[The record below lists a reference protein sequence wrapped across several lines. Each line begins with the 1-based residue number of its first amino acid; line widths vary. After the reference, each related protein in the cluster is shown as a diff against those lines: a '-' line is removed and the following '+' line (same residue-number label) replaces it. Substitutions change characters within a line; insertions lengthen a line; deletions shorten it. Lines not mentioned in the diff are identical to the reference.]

1 MMHGPEKSDH
11 AIVAVKPANK
21 AEGPSAARPAEEKH
35 AAEPGERRAGTK
47 GNADQQSTCRT
58 QSRESVSQALE
69 RIRKLARER
78 KKEKFTALFHH
89 ISIDLLEVAFDELK
103 ADAAPGVDR
112 VTWEDYEANLED
124 NLENLHDRVHRGAYR
139 ALPSRRVYI
148 PKPDG
153 RQRPLAVAALEDKI
167 VQRATATLLNA
178 IYEVDFLGFSYGF
191 RPGRGA
197 HDAMDALCVGIHG
210 KKVSYILDAD
220 IRSFF
225 DEINQE
231 WLIRFLEHRIGDR
244 RIIRLIQKWLKAGIL
259 EDGIVTV
266 SEKGTGQGSV
276 ISPLLANIYL
286 HYALDLWA
294 RRWRRRE
301 ATGDMI
307 NVRYA
312 DDFIIGFQ
320 HEHEARRFLDE
331 LRERLGKF
339 ALSLHPEKTRLIEF
353 GRFAAERR
361 QRRGLGKP
369 ETFNF
374 LGFTFACGKTRSG
387 KFQIKRKTRADRMR
401 AKLQEIKGK
410 LRRCMHEPIPEQGK
424 WLKQVVRGYFNYF
437 AVPTNGR
444 ALDIFR
450 HHVTNLW
457 RRTLRR
463 RSQKDRITWERMT
476 QLADAWLP
484 KPTIVHPWPSDRFAV
499 RHPRWEPYAGK
510 LHVRFCAGG
519 VR

>member
-21 AEGPSAARPAEEKH
+21 AEGPPAARPAGEKH
-35 AAEPGERRAGTK
+35 AAESVERRAGTK
-47 GNADQQSTCRT
+47 GNADQQSTRRT

-69 RIRKLARER
+69 RIRKVARER

-89 ISIDLLEVAFDELK
+89 INTDLLEQAFDELK
-103 ADAAPGVDR
+103 DDAAPGVDR
-112 VTWEDYEANLED
+112 VTWGDYEANLED
-124 NLENLHDRVHRGAYR
+124 NLEGLHDRVQRGAYR

-153 RQRPLAVAALEDKI
+153 RQRPIAVAALEDKI
-167 VQRATATLLNA
+167 VQRATAVLLNA
-178 IYEVDFLGFSYGF
+178 IYEVDFLGLSYGF

-197 HDAMDALCVGIHG
+197 HDAMDALCVGIHS
-210 KKVSYILDAD
+210 KKVSWILDAD

-225 DEINQE
+225 DEISQE
-231 WLIRFLEHRIGDR
+231 RLIRLLKRRIGDP
-244 RIIRLIQKWLKAGIL
+244 RIIRLIQKWLKAGVL
-259 EDGIVTV
+259 EDGVVTV

-286 HYALDLWA
+286 HYTLDLWA
-294 RRWRRRE
+294 VHRRRE
-301 ATGDMI
+301 LTGDMI
-307 NVRYA
+307 IVRYA

-320 HEHEARRFLDE
+320 HEHEARHFLDE
-331 LRERLGKF
+331 MRKRLRGS

-374 LGFTFACGKTRSG
+374 LGFTFICGKTRTG
-387 KFQIKRKTRADRMR
+387 QFQIKRKTRADRMR
-401 AKLQEIKGK
+401 AKLREIRAV
-410 LRRCMHEPIPEQGK
+410 LRRSMHLPIPAQGK
-424 WLKQVVRGYFNYF
+424 WLGSVVRGYFNYH

-444 ALDIFR
+444 ALHVFR
-450 HHVTNLW
+450 HHVTDL
-457 RRTLRR
+457 
-463 RSQKDRITWERMT
+463 
-476 QLADAWLP
+476 
-484 KPTIVHPWPSDRFAV
+484 
-499 RHPRWEPYAGK
+499 
-510 LHVRFCAGG
+510 
-519 VR
+519 